1 MVFFIKFH
9 FNKFFI
15 YFIIC
20 SITDIGRYCIR
31 LYFLPKIFN
40 NFIIKLFL
48 MFLGETL
55 SGIIY
60 LYQKKTILK
69 SIHNNFNYN
78 PKNDPD
84 YDIFFIQ
91 KYIFFCAFLD
101 FISSFDISQY
111 FPYSISKLSMAFD
124 YLDKIS
130 LCLFLPLNEI
140 FTLNIETYSHHYIGL
155 FLMLISLL
163 YLIAVESI
171 KNIKSNLSFSF
182 LFCFIVSLE
191 SQYILSMIY
200 SIEKKL
206 FYEYFE
212 NIFHL
217 CCFEGIYGNIILV
230 LYVVFIYRD
239 YSSLFDNLN
248 KETNNFIL
256 ILFSIFYCILT
267 CIYNIYIYKITSEGR
282 PSFNIVGDIFY
293 VFILNILNL
302 IFEKEVFDFH
312 FVISN
317 IFSLLGGFIFTEFM
331 TLNFWNLDEFTKNKI
346 IERSQIDISMV
357 NLDNIN
363 SEEFPNIIII

>member
-1 MVFFIKFH
+1 
-9 FNKFFI
+9 
-15 YFIIC
+15 
-20 SITDIGRYCIR
+20 
-31 LYFLPKIFN
+31 
-40 NFIIKLFL
+40 

-69 SIHNNFNYN
+69 HRKKIHSYLNYN
-78 PKNDPD
+78 PKIDPD
-84 YDIFFIQ
+84 YNKYFIH

-101 FISSFDISQY
+101 FISSFDISKY

-130 LCLFLPLNEI
+130 LCLF
-140 FTLNIETYSHHYIGL
+140 F
-155 FLMLISLL
+155 
-163 YLIAVESI
+163 I
-171 KNIKSNLSFSF
+171 KNIKSNLSFSV

-217 CCFEGIYGNIILV
+217 CCFEGIYGNIILL

-248 KETNNFIL
+248 KETNIFIL
-256 ILFSIFYCILT
+256 ILFCILYCILT
-267 CIYNIYIYKITSEGR
+267 CIYNIYIYKITYEGR

-293 VFILNILNL
+293 VFLLNILNL

-346 IERSQIDISMV
+346 MERSQNDISMV
-357 NLDNIN
+357 TLDNIN
-363 SEEFPNIIII
+363 SEEIPNIIII